1 VCSLLLLL
9 FRRAFVLGSRS
20 PFDLGVFG
28 SLSALAFHNTVEFN
42 WQIPANAATF
52 FALSALALRRFEK
65 SERPPSGLD
74 PSSRRP

>member
-1 VCSLLLLL
+1 VGSLLVLL
-9 FRRAFVLGSRS
+9 FRRAFALASRH

-52 FALSALALRRFEK
+52 AALSAVALRR
-65 SERPPSGLD
+65 SERSD
-74 PSSRRP
+74 RSQ

>member
-1 VCSLLLLL
+1 VLL
-9 FRRAFVLGSRS
+9 FRRAFALASRS

-52 FALSALALRRFEK
+52 VALSALALRR
-65 SERPPSGLD
+65 SEQ
-74 PSSRRP
+74 SSRSSPSA